1 MMITI
6 HLSGLPS
13 FWSETTLHKT
23 FAQFGTVVSATIVRD
38 PFGHSLGLGLVQ
50 LFQMDGQIVEMHQG

>member
-1 MMITI
+1 MTITL

-13 FWSETTLHKT
+13 FWSDTTLHKT

-50 LFQMDGQIVEMHQG
+50 LCQVAEPAVEIHN